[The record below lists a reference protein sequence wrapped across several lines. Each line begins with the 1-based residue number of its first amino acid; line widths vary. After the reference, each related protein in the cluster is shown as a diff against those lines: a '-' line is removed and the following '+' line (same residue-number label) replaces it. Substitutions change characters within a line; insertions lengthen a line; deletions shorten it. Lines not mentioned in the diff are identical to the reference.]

1 MNIFYSEKAT
11 KDLMR
16 LSRGD
21 KVLAAKIIS
30 QIEKYANN
38 QTGNF
43 DIKILKGSLGQFTR
57 LRVGNY
63 RVIFE
68 VIEKSMRIYE
78 VKHRQGVYK

>member
-11 KDLMR
+11 KDLLR

-21 KVLAAKIIS
+21 KAVAAKIIS

-38 QTGNF
+38 QTVNF
-43 DIKILKGSLGQFTR
+43 DIKILRGSLGKFTR

-68 VIEKSMRIYE
+68 VIENSMRIYE